1 VLSTGTVGPMA
12 RARIHGGTEVEY
24 EVTGA
29 GPPVVLVHGITESR
43 RSWDPL
49 VSRLAE
55 DHTVLALDLP
65 GHGDS
70 GDAPSYDVAS
80 MAGSVVEVIA
90 DAALDRPLLV
100 GHSLGG
106 VVVTAAATA
115 VACRGVLNVDQPL
128 DLGLFKAGLAPLEP
142 GLRGDE
148 DSFQQAMAAVFE
160 SMAGPLSGDERARIE
175 ALRQARQ
182 DVVLAIWAPV
192 FESSPA
198 ELDAVVRA
206 VADGLT
212 VPYLSLHGIDPG
224 DGYAAWLAD
233 LVPGAQVE
241 VWADHGHF
249 PHLVAPDRF
258 LARLAA
264 FESTLA

>member
-1 VLSTGTVGPMA
+1 MA
-12 RARIHGGTEVEY
+12 Y
-24 EVTGA
+24 DVTGS

-49 VSRLAE
+49 VPRLAA
-55 DHTVLALDLP
+55 DHTVMALDLP
-65 GHGDS
+65 GHGES
-70 GDAPSYDVAS
+70 GDAPSYDVTA
-80 MAGSVVEVIA
+80 MAGSVIEAIA
-90 DAALDRPLLV
+90 AAALDRPLLV
-100 GHSLGG
+100 GHSLGA
-106 VVVTAAATA
+106 VVVTATA
-115 VACRGVLNVDQPL
+115 SALGCRGVLNVDQPL

-142 GLRGDE
+142 ALRGDE
-148 DSFQQAMAAVFE
+148 HTFRGAMDAVFE

-175 ALRQARQ
+175 AIRQPRQ

-198 ELDAVVRA
+198 ELDAAVREA
-206 VADGLT
+206 TGGVS

-249 PHLVAPDRF
+249 PHLVDPDRF

>member
-1 VLSTGTVGPMA
+1 MA
-12 RARIHGGTEVEY
+12 RARIHGGTEVEH

-49 VSRLAE
+49 VPRLAE
-55 DHTVLALDLP
+55 DHTVLTLDLP
-65 GHGDS
+65 GHGES
-70 GDAPSYDVAS
+70 GDAPAYDVAS
-80 MAGSVVEVIA
+80 MARALIEVIA
-90 DAALDRPLLV
+90 AAALDRPLLV

-106 VVVTAAATA
+106 VVATATATA
-115 VACRGVLNVDQPL
+115 VECRGVVNVDQPL
-128 DLGLFKAGLAPLEP
+128 DLGLFKAGLAPLELA
-142 GLRGDE
+142 LRGDE
-148 DSFQQAMAAVFE
+148 DSFQQAMGAVFE

-182 DVVLAIWAPV
+182 DVVLAIWSPV

-206 VADGLT
+206 MTGGVT

-241 VWADHGHF
+241 VWPDHGHF
-249 PHLVAPDRF
+249 PHLVDPDRF
-258 LARLAA
+258 LTRLAA
-264 FESTLA
+264 FEATLP